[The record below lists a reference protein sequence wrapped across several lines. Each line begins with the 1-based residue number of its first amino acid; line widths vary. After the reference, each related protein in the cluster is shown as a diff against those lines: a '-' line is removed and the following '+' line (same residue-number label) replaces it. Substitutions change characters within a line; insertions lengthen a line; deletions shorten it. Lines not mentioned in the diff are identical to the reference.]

1 LILQINNSVL
11 AVHPAQRARARKTL
25 MQVCYKF
32 AVLLLRPISG
42 RPRIGVA
49 AKTLAGE
56 HRAAASAENLKK
68 LTAASGGAC
77 ASNT

>member
-1 LILQINNSVL
+1 LILQINNLAL
-11 AVHPAQRARARKTL
+11 AVHPVRRARARKTTF
-25 MQVCYKF
+25 QVCYKF
-32 AVLLLRPISG
+32 AVLLLRPISA
-42 RPRIGVA
+42 RTRIGVA
-49 AKTLAGE
+49 AKTPAEE